1 MEEITQKERAIF
13 LAGVTAGIALELNY
27 GDSIDMAKILAC
39 AIVGWGV
46 SDKLSNDTND
56 IWIREWVL
64 LFAGF
69 GDRPN

>member
-13 LAGVTAGIALELNY
+13 LVGVTAGIALERNY
-27 GDSIDMAKILAC
+27 GDSIDTAKILAY
-39 AIVGWGV
+39 ATTSWGV
-46 SDKLSNDTND
+46 SDKLDNDIND

-69 GDRPN
+69 GNRPN